1 MFFIRFIKP
10 GTKSTT
16 SLFSIKTG
24 KKIRMSSSTKHI
36 TAYIHNIHNV
46 MVDGVFLNPSVIVVI
61 THASV
66 ITYPPGE
73 TYTTNTIYIMHTHY
87 HGYIDNDIFLFIF
100 INRPRTKV
108 RSTRSPGRFIKMGL
122 LD

>member
-1 MFFIRFIKP
+1 
-10 GTKSTT
+10 
-16 SLFSIKTG
+16 
-24 KKIRMSSSTKHI
+24 
-36 TAYIHNIHNV
+36 

-87 HGYIDNDIFLFIF
+87 HGYIDNDIFFF
-100 INRPRTKV
+100 FYK
-108 RSTRSPGRFIKMGL
+108 SPQDEGAQHPESG
-122 LD
+122 